1 VRLYNQTKFTPYEAL
16 KYDAKKLRQT
26 GTNMT
31 AVQFKYLPLTKS
43 QTAIW
48 TAQTLYPEKSLCNLS
63 GYIEIRTEIEIDRFK
78 DAAARVCSDYEAF
91 HLRFMDTQDGPRQFI
106 ERGSHCA
113 LSFYDLSSESKPEK
127 SAYDAMQSD
136 TLRFCDPSLDPLYS
150 IALFKITG
158 TCFYFYIRCHQ
169 LIADSHSLKLFVQN
183 VFNLYSNPNQDKLR
197 ERMIPGSLEKILASE
212 ENYSGSAQYETD
224 ETYWRSCLGNKP
236 EAVTLS
242 GKLPTAAASRQ
253 SIVVSRSLSEN
264 LAASLHGFA
273 ETHAISP
280 RQLVSALITLYLHKY
295 TGETDLMI
303 GVPVDDRPVNG
314 IPRQLG
320 ILSHVIPLRFILKP
334 DQTVG
339 ELLNQSAR
347 LMQEAAVHER
357 FPVESTGIYGV
368 LINVNAD
375 VFYPELAGSQSSWH
389 QISEGP
395 VLDLSVAVSNIQHC
409 PDLQLVL
416 RANSANYTQR
426 SLELHAQR
434 LLDLFARQSAELV
447 NTPISQISL
456 LTDSERNTVI
466 NDWNNTSSEY
476 PTEKCIHELFETQ
489 AANSPEAIALAF
501 QGKKLTYSELNA
513 KANQL
518 ARYLRQF
525 GVGPDTAVAIC
536 VERGMDMILG
546 LLAILK
552 AGGAYVPL
560 DPGFPSDRLEYMLKD
575 SAAAALLSEAATDDR
590 LAALANDIPRIN
602 LSDGSV
608 PWPSFSGENLKS
620 SETGVTPSNLVYIIY
635 TSGSTGQPKGV
646 GIQGLNL
653 LNYSTFIVRKLPNV
667 PHLKFASVS
676 TIAADLGNTV
686 VFPSLISGG
695 ELHIIGLDVA
705 TNANLFEQY
714 MGENEID
721 VLKITPSHFKA
732 LFEAKKTKVAVP
744 KTALIFGGERLTS
757 DLVDSIAE
765 LSPHCLIYNH
775 YGPTECTVGS
785 IMSLIEKDRDYS
797 VSIPLGFPIAN
808 SRIYILDGEDKHV
821 PIGMI
826 GEIYI
831 AGAGVARGYINR
843 EQETA
848 KRFKA
853 DPFSKNSS
861 DRMYKTGDLGR
872 WLPDGMIE
880 FLGRND
886 FQVKIRGFRIELGEI
901 ESALSQYPEI
911 RETAVI
917 AREEGASK
925 RLIAYYT
932 SREVLAV
939 ERLRT
944 HLLATL
950 PDYMI
955 PALFI
960 RLESMPLTPNGKLDR
975 KALPVP
981 NYDHDGS
988 QTASPRTETE
998 NSLFEEWKKILD
1010 SIQPD
1015 ISQSFVTIGGDSL
1028 SYIGVS
1034 IAVEKVLG
1042 WLPENWDK
1050 LTIKELALL
1059 KRDTRQFITK
1069 INSTILVR
1077 AISIVLIVLDHFF
1090 EEIDLVGTTSALF
1103 IVSGWSFGR
1112 YQINSMYQND
1122 SVIPVLTTIFKITLP
1137 VILYTLFLQLA
1148 ISSIHPESLFLY
1160 DNFIDPFF
1168 DNGLSY
1174 WFIDVLVQIMLI
1186 MSVLFSIKRIR
1197 DFAFQ
1202 NQFIFGV
1209 LGVLLTLEIGF
1220 LVNHFWDTDNLY
1232 NRLPHIKLWL
1242 YFMGIAIAAAITF
1255 RQKYLLVGALF
1266 IFFLYNEYLD
1276 MTDFSLSL
1284 YTLIA
1289 IIFVILAERIAIPTR
1304 LTPVINNIAGASLFI
1319 YMTHFQFF
1327 SLANKIFVAPDRLV
1341 SSLFAIIGGVILWK
1355 IWEFIYHRLVAYLS
1369 KLFKSGFDP
1378 MTITD

>member
-1 VRLYNQTKFTPYEAL
+1 MR
-16 KYDAKKLRQT
+16 
-26 GTNMT
+26 

-43 QTAIW
+43 QSAIW
-48 TAQTLYPEKSLCNLS
+48 GTQVLFSDKSLCNLS
-63 GYIEIRTEIEIDRFK
+63 GYIDIRAEIEIDRFK
-78 DAAARVCSDYEAF
+78 DAADRAYAEFEVF

-106 ERGSHCA
+106 DRDSHCT
-113 LSFYDLSSESKPEK
+113 LSFYDLSSESEPEK
-127 SAYDAMQSD
+127 SANDAMQSD
-136 TLRFCDPSLDPLYS
+136 TLRFCDPNIDPLYFV
-150 IALFKITG
+150 ALFKITR
-158 TCFYFYIRCHQ
+158 TRFYFYIRGHQ
-169 LIADSHSLKLFVQN
+169 LIADSYSLKIFVQT
-183 VFNLYSNPNQDKLR
+183 VINLYSNPHQDNLQEEK
-197 ERMIPGSLEKILASE
+197 IPGSLEEILVSE
-212 ENYSGSAQYETD
+212 ENYSESAQYETD

-253 SIVVSRSLSEN
+253 SIFVSRTLSEN
-264 LAASLHGFA
+264 LTLNLHGFA
-273 ETHAISP
+273 ETHATTS
-280 RQLVSALITLYLHKY
+280 RQLILAFITLYLYKY
-295 TGETDLMI
+295 TGETDVMI
-303 GVPVDDRPVNG
+303 GLPVDELSVNG

-334 DQTVG
+334 DHTVG
-339 ELLNQSAR
+339 GLFKQSAR
-347 LMQEAAVHER
+347 LMEEAAVHER
-357 FPVESTGIYGV
+357 FPVESTGIYGALV
-368 LINVNAD
+368 SVNAD
-375 VFYPELAGSQSSWH
+375 KFYPELTGSQSSWH
-389 QISEGP
+389 QIAEGP
-395 VLDLSVAVSNIQHC
+395 VLDLTVEVSNIQHT

-434 LLDLFARQSAELV
+434 LLDLLARNSAELV

-456 LTDSERNTVI
+456 LSDSERNTVI
-466 NDWNNTSSEY
+466 YDWNNTSTEY
-476 PTEKCIHELFETQ
+476 PTEKCIHELFENQ
-489 AANSPEAIALAF
+489 AANSPGAVALAF
-501 QGKKLTYSELNA
+501 QGRKLTYSELNA
-513 KANQL
+513 KANRL

-525 GVGPDTAVAIC
+525 GVGPDKTVAIC

-575 SAAAALLSEAATDDR
+575 SAAAALLSEAATDEH

-602 LSDGSV
+602 LSDGSA
-608 PWPSFSGENLKS
+608 PWSVFSGENLKR

-646 GIQGLNL
+646 GIHGLNL
-653 LNYSTFIVRKLPNV
+653 LNYATFIVRKLPDI

-695 ELHIIGLDVA
+695 ELHIIGLEVA
-705 TNANLFEQY
+705 TNANLYEQY

-732 LFEAKKTKVAVP
+732 LFEAKKTKAAVP

-765 LSPHCLIYNH
+765 LSPHCLLYNH

-785 IMSLIEKDRDYS
+785 IMSLIKKNRDYS

-808 SRIYILDGEDKHV
+808 SRIYILDGEDEPV

-901 ESALSQYPEI
+901 ESALSLYPEI

-917 AREEGASK
+917 AREEGSSK

-975 KALPVP
+975 KALPEP
-981 NYDHDGS
+981 AYQHDG
-988 QTASPRTETE
+988 AEVVAPATETE
-998 NSLFEEWKKILD
+998 KSLIKEWKKILD
-1010 SIQPD
+1010 SFKPD
-1015 ISQSFVTIGGDSL
+1015 VSQSFVSIGGDSL

-1059 KRDTRQFITK
+1059 KKDSRQITTN
-1069 INSTILVR
+1069 INSTILIR
-1077 AISIVLIVLDHFF
+1077 ALSIVLIVLDHFF

-1122 SVIPVLTTIFKITLP
+1122 SVRPVLTTIFKIALP
-1137 VILYTLFLQLA
+1137 VVLYTLFLQLT

-1174 WFIDVLVQIMLI
+1174 WYIDVLVQIMLI
-1186 MSVLFSIKRIR
+1186 MTAIFSIRRIR
-1197 DFAFQ
+1197 TYAFQ
-1202 NQFIFGV
+1202 NQFVFG
-1209 LGVLLTLEIGF
+1209 LMGALFALAAGL
-1220 LVNHFWDTDNLY
+1220 LVNHFWDTDYLY

-1242 YFMGIAIAAAITF
+1242 YFIGIAIASAVSAN
-1255 RQKYLLVGALF
+1255 QKIWLIGTLF
-1266 IFFLYNEYLD
+1266 IFFFYNAYIQ
-1276 MTDFSLSL
+1276 MTDFSLSSYSL
-1284 YTLIA
+1284 FA
-1289 IIFVILAERIAIPTR
+1289 IIFVILFARIVIPTW
-1304 LTPVINNIAGASLFI
+1304 LTPLINNIAGASLFI

-1327 SLANKIFVAPDRLV
+1327 SLASKIFVSPNRWAA
-1341 SSLFAIIGGVILWK
+1341 SIFAIIGGVILWK
-1355 IWEFIYHRLVAYLS
+1355 IWEFIYHRLYVYGS
-1369 KLFKSGFDP
+1369 KLVKSNVAPQIIPD
-1378 MTITD
+1378 